1 MSKVSYGVGG
11 AFVLMIALALFFSL
25 DPSVSTIGQATPV
38 TDESILA
45 EEELAAAA
53 VASQAVVTEPSA
65 TKPVQ
70 ADVLYSVIKIVDGD
84 TITISMNGSPETL
97 RLIGIDTPE
106 AVDPRTPVQ
115 CFGAEASSK
124 TKELL
129 TGKKIRIE
137 KDASQGERDKY
148 DRLLAYVYREDGLFI
163 NKYLVENGYAHEY
176 TYNKPY
182 QYRKDFKTAENT
194 AKTQEKGLWAP
205 GACGEASVVSSAG
218 HVAPVPMAQ
227 LQPQLVTHAPSPTP
241 QSAPAPAPVSQ
252 PVSQQPDPER
262 PTTSASSY
270 SCSANTYNCSDFS
283 TNAEAQSVFEMC
295 GGVGHDI
302 HKLDSNKDGEACESL
317 P

>member
-1 MSKVSYGVGG
+1 MARGFSLKRHAVHYELMSKVLYGVGG
-11 AFVLMIALALFFSL
+11 AFVLMIALLLVLPS
-25 DPSVSTIGQATPV
+25 DPSVSEAEQVDPIAEV
-38 TDESILA
+38 SIVA

-53 VASQAVVTEPSA
+53 VASEIIVTKAPTA
-65 TKPVQ
+65 KPVQ
-70 ADVLYSVIKIVDGD
+70 ADNKLYTVTKIVDGD

-97 RLIGIDTPE
+97 RLVGIDTPE

-115 CFGAEASSK
+115 CFGTEASDK

-129 TGKKIRIE
+129 VGKKVRIE

-182 QYRKDFKTAENT
+182 RYQADFKTAQNT
-194 AKTQEKGLWAP
+194 AKAQGRGLWAQD
-205 GACGEASVVSSAG
+205 ACEPALVNQPESQQAVKSPRMVPEPQPPS
-218 HVAPVPMAQ
+218 APVP
-227 LQPQLVTHAPSPTP
+227 S
-241 QSAPAPAPVSQ
+241 SAP
-252 PVSQQPDPER
+252 
-262 PTTSASSY
+262 TSNHT
-270 SCSANTYNCSDFS
+270 CSTNTYNCSDFS
-283 TNAEAQSVFEMC
+283 THAEAQAVFDMC